1 MDADIGSM
9 VLLLSDIDILCAP
22 FQVFRLVSLD
32 EMRIPDK
39 ELWTST
45 DERQPRMQTW
55 GDKEVSSS
63 LIQNF
68 WIRVEMWDV
77 FSSIREM

>member
-39 ELWTST
+39 EL
-45 DERQPRMQTW
+45 
-55 GDKEVSSS
+55 
-63 LIQNF
+63 
-68 WIRVEMWDV
+68 
-77 FSSIREM
+77 